1 MSPVLGPQSSVAGAQ
16 AALLLTEGQECGE
29 PFSASTLRMSMHPL
43 QAPGGAQEDKPE
55 IYTEMT

>member
-1 MSPVLGPQSSVAGAQ
+1 MAGAQ

-55 IYTEMT
+55 I